1 MGESD
6 ASRKPRW
13 TTRRG
18 KAGQKRKPIR
28 RQEGEGEGLSQGA
41 QSLPEIVTRVCS
53 LGGGDLRKF
62 KVQVSSF
69 ASIAKAS

>member
-28 RQEGEGEGLSQGA
+28 RQEGEEEGLGQGA
-41 QSLPEIVTRVCS
+41 QSLPEIVCS
-53 LGGGDLRKF
+53 LGGEEDLRKF

-69 ASIAKAS
+69 ASIAEAS